1 MTNLNVLG
9 TYIEKLAAFDA
20 SVTAECVAPEK
31 RERLRELAAQ
41 QKIADVFNDMPNLIK
56 ETHEGAERI
65 AKIVQDLRLF
75 ARADEGQIED
85 VDINNCIERTLNI
98 IRSEVNYKAEL
109 VKDYGVFSTV
119 RGNQYQLSQVF
130 MNIIVNAVQ
139 SIEKHGKISIKTY
152 AREDTAVIEVSDTGR
167 GILPENLRKIFD
179 PFYTTKDVGKG
190 TGLGL
195 SISRAI
201 VERHK
206 GTIDVQGAVGGGT
219 TVTIRLPVA

>member
-1 MTNLNVLG
+1 
-9 TYIEKLAAFDA
+9 
-20 SVTAECVAPEK
+20 
-31 RERLRELAAQ
+31 
-41 QKIADVFNDMPNLIK
+41 
-56 ETHEGAERI
+56 
-65 AKIVQDLRLF
+65 
-75 ARADEGQIED
+75 
-85 VDINNCIERTLNI
+85 
-98 IRSEVNYKAEL
+98 
-109 VKDYGVFSTV
+109 
-119 RGNQYQLSQVF
+119 
-130 MNIIVNAVQ
+130 VNAVQ